1 MIYATG
7 MLDPV
12 AHPGSRWL
20 ILTLGIAAQAATC
33 TFIYG
38 LPMLVP
44 ALRAEEHLSLLA
56 ASIVIS
62 APIVGV
68 LLTLVAWGAA
78 ADHYGERVV
87 IATGLAL
94 ASGLLFLAD
103 LAHGPVALCVLLGL
117 AGAAGAS
124 VNAASGRVVMGWFPV
139 RQRGVAM
146 GARQTAQPLG
156 VAVAA
161 LALPPLAHD
170 VGVHGVLMC
179 PAVLCALVAGAV
191 LLLVRDPPRGRP
203 EDARPVSSPYRTAAL
218 WRIHTASALLV
229 VPQFAVSAFTLVYL
243 VGQRHWDPT
252 TAGRLVFW
260 FQLAGA
266 AGRIGAG
273 AWSDAVDS
281 RLRPMRHLAVASAA
295 LMLVLAAGARTAA
308 WWTIVGFA
316 LGAVATVA
324 DNGLGYTA
332 VAEFAG
338 PAWTGRALGV
348 QNTGQ
353 NIAAALTAPLLAAII
368 GNGRYALGFGVVVLF
383 PLLAVPLTP
392 LRAERPAMPRPLMAA
407 DSAAHPTAR

>member
-1 MIYATG
+1 MIYATR
-7 MLDPV
+7 MFDP
-12 AHPGSRWL
+12 AARPGSRWL
-20 ILTLGIAAQAATC
+20 ILALGIAAQAATC
-33 TFIYG
+33 MFIYG

-44 ALRAEEHLSLLA
+44 ALRHEEQLSLLA
-56 ASIVIS
+56 ASMVIS
-62 APIVGV
+62 APIAGV

-87 IATGLAL
+87 MATGLAL
-94 ASGLLFLAD
+94 ASGLLFVTELAR
-103 LAHGPVALCVLLGL
+103 GPVALCVLLGL

-161 LALPPLAHD
+161 LALPPLARD
-170 VGVHGVLMC
+170 VGIHGALMC
-179 PAVLCALVAGAV
+179 PAVLCALVAGGV
-191 LLLVRDPPRGRP
+191 LLVVRDPPRGRP
-203 EDARPVSSPYRTAAL
+203 EDARRVCSPYRTAVL

-243 VGQRHWDPT
+243 VGQRHWDPAA
-252 TAGRLVFW
+252 AGRLVFW

-273 AWSDAVDS
+273 AWSDAVAS
-281 RLRPMRHLAVASAA
+281 RLRPMRQLAAMSAA
-295 LMLVLAAGARTAA
+295 LMLVLAAGAWAAA
-308 WWTIVGFA
+308 WWVIVGFA
-316 LGAVATVA
+316 LGAIVTVA

-332 VAEFAG
+332 VAELAG
-338 PAWTGRALGV
+338 LAWAGRALGV

-353 NIAAALTAPLLAAII
+353 NMAAALTAPLLAAII
-368 GNGRYALGFGVVVLF
+368 GDSRYALGFGIVVLF

-392 LRAERPAMPRPLMAA
+392 LRAERRVTPRPLIAA
-407 DSAAHPTAR
+407 GSAAHPTAR